1 MKSLR
6 MASTL
11 AVLASLHAIVTASP
25 LLTGASQLPK
35 LVERAKA
42 LDSSDALVMLL
53 LVHHA
58 Y

>member
-1 MKSLR
+1 